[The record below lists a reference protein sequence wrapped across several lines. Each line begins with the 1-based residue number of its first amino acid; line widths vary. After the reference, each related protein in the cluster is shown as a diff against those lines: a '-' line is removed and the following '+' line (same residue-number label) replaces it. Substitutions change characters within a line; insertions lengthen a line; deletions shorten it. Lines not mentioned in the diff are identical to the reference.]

1 MMKTMLAVAALTAW
15 SVSAAP
21 LSQDE
26 PALELLA
33 VRSYRATGGQTL
45 FDGFFRVPFALL
57 DPLTPGTRGV
67 AAYRVALSVRDSADL
82 ELLAQSWSQTV
93 RSSTLGVRGAS
104 AVEHFAFAAQ
114 PGRYVVTV
122 TVTDSAT
129 GRVVRQTAALNAFAG
144 APAASD
150 LLLATALRQ
159 ITTPG
164 DTALRTGEV
173 RKGEL
178 ALQASGRPVLTPQQ
192 ARLGY
197 YLELYAARP
206 ETMTV
211 TVRVLRP
218 DGSQVVATAPQAVP
232 IGTGGGATRGMVDLA
247 GLPRGDYELEL
258 AVAAKDSNRVRRAP
272 FGMAGFETEAALAA
286 VPPVDPR
293 DRFAAMSEA
302 QLDTVYMPLIYLMAS
317 DEQGIYPTLSVD
329 GKRDY
334 LRQFWAKRDPTPGT
348 PRNEEQEDFYRRISE
363 AQRRYGEGGAGR
375 VPGWRTDRGRVFIK
389 YGPPDDVLSRPQA
402 GATGPYEVWKYTR
415 VRALKYVFL
424 DQTGFGNY
432 ALIWTDDRRELS
444 RANWQDL
451 LGREAVQDV
460 ERF

>member
-1 MMKTMLAVAALTAW
+1 MKTLLVVAALTAW
-15 SVSAAP
+15 SGGAAP
-21 LSQDE
+21 QSQDE
-26 PALELLA
+26 PGLELLA

-45 FDGFFRVPFALL
+45 FDGFFRVPFAVL

-67 AAYRVALSVRDSADL
+67 AAYRVSLSVRDSADL
-82 ELLAQSWSQTV
+82 ELLAQSWTQTV
-93 RSSTLGVRGAS
+93 RASTLGVRGAS

-114 PGRYVVTV
+114 PGRYGVTV

-129 GRVVRQTAALNAFAG
+129 GRVIRQAATLHAFVASPG
-144 APAASD
+144 ASD

-159 ITTPG
+159 IAAP

-197 YLELYAARP
+197 YLELYAERP
-206 ETMTV
+206 ETIAV

-218 DGSQVVATAPQAVP
+218 DGSPVVATAPQAVP
-232 IGTGGGATRGMVDLA
+232 VGVGGGATRGMVDLA
-247 GLPRGDYELEL
+247 GLPRGDYQLE
-258 AVAAKDSNRVRRAP
+258 VSAAGGDSSRVRRAP

-286 VPPVDPR
+286 VPPTDPR
-293 DRFAAMSEA
+293 DRFTGMSEA
-302 QLDTVYMPLIYLMAS
+302 QLDTVYMPLIYVMTS
-317 DEQGIYPTLSVD
+317 EEQGIYPSLSLD
-329 GKRDY
+329 AKRDY

-363 AQRRYGEGGAGR
+363 AQRRYGEGGSGR
-375 VPGWRTDRGRVFIK
+375 IPGWRTDRGRIFIK
-389 YGPPDDVLSRPQA
+389 YGPPDDILSRPQA

-444 RANWQDL
+444 RANWRDL
-451 LGREAVQDV
+451 LGREAVLDV